1 MLLEYRVLKKYT
13 EECYVYV
20 GVYSATFYVGGE
32 ENKNMYFLIVGKRNL
47 EIIN

>member
-20 GVYSATFYVGGE
+20 GVYSATFYGG
-32 ENKNMYFLIVGKRNL
+32 GKKIKICISLLL
-47 EIIN
+47 EKET